1 MSEVNWIKVPYPEYF
16 VPPENTVYILPCG
29 EDNKCAI
36 FCGGEVCVIEGI
48 DVAECVAKL
57 KAMDDA
63 LTFKE
68 RIDMVN

>member
-1 MSEVNWIKVPYPEYF
+1 M
-16 VPPENTVYILPCG
+16 
-29 EDNKCAI
+29 
-36 FCGGEVCVIEGI
+36 CVIEGI

-68 RIDMVN
+68 RIDMIS